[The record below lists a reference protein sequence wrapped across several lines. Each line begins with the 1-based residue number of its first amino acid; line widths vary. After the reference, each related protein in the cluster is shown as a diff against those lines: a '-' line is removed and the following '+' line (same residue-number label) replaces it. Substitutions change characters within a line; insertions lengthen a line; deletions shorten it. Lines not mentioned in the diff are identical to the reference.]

1 MGCIGGRIGT
11 TFTPYYYLNG
21 GSQTTWG
28 SSSTFSASDTVG
40 FSMDFDNH
48 EFKIYKTSDGSVVL
62 TIDTSSITN
71 SNGGAGTYPWYLPAV
86 VTKLEVKQKQ
96 FTGTL
101 DRITLQLVAEFLVG
115 SKQSQKQITESA
127 ITPLTDATHVL
138 VDLRQRLIQETVTVT
153 VHTGTQSINVGFSQ
167 TL

>member
-1 MGCIGGRIGT
+1 MVINSWGVLGGRIGT

-71 SNGGAGTYPWYLPAV
+71 SNGGAGNLTLWYLPACGNETGSQ
-86 VTKLEVKQKQ
+86 TKAVHWNFGQDNFAISGGIPSGFK
-96 FTGTL
+96 
-101 DRITLQLVAEFLVG
+101 A
-115 SKQSQKQITESA
+115 ITEANKAESK
-127 ITPLTDATHVL
+127 LL
-138 VDLRQRLIQETVTVT
+138 L
-153 VHTGTQSINVGFSQ
+153 
-167 TL
+167 

>member
-1 MGCIGGRIGT
+1 MYSWGVLGGRIGT

-71 SNGGAGTYPWYLPAV
+71 SNGGAGIDSWYLY
-86 VTKLEVKQKQ
+86 LW
-96 FTGTL
+96 
-101 DRITLQLVAEFLVG
+101 
-115 SKQSQKQITESA
+115 
-127 ITPLTDATHVL
+127 
-138 VDLRQRLIQETVTVT
+138 
-153 VHTGTQSINVGFSQ
+153 
-167 TL
+167 